1 MKGADLVGP
10 CLAVYEPLLVLWGR
24 SLGPPIL
31 SPSENVKVAPGGERK
46 ETVIGGLEVSRG
58 AIKGARQGWRYDL
71 ISDPVTD
78 FGSIAKYCCWLPG
91 ALPAS

>member
-31 SPSENVKVAPGGERK
+31 SPSENVKVARGRK
-46 ETVIGGLEVSRG
+46 EGNSNRGTGGQAG
-58 AIKGARQGWRYDL
+58 GD
-71 ISDPVTD
+71 
-78 FGSIAKYCCWLPG
+78 
-91 ALPAS
+91 

>member
-31 SPSENVKVAPGGERK
+31 SPSENVKVAPGEKGRK
-46 ETVIGGLEVSRG
+46 
-58 AIKGARQGWRYDL
+58 Q
-71 ISDPVTD
+71 
-78 FGSIAKYCCWLPG
+78 
-91 ALPAS
+91 